1 MNALDCREGSDGL
14 SRRTFLKFAG
24 VAAAGLGWS
33 GCASSPTGS
42 LANLAAVRVKVSPST
57 DPLVARTFAILK
69 ERIEQRCAVNVVK
82 VRKRAQI
89 ILTDDDDLPAEAFRI
104 DDLGTA
110 VRLQWLSEAIA

>member
-1 MNALDCREGSDGL
+1 
-14 SRRTFLKFAG
+14 
-24 VAAAGLGWS
+24 
-33 GCASSPTGS
+33 
-42 LANLAAVRVKVSPST
+42 
-57 DPLVARTFAILK
+57 
-69 ERIEQRCAVNVVK
+69 VNVVK

>member
-1 MNALDCREGSDGL
+1 
-14 SRRTFLKFAG
+14 LKFAG